1 MFEMLYLCI
10 EIGVFKMF
18 EILYPCIRTQPA
30 PVLEDTVLS
39 SSELIWVDLSW
50 AVQMYVELYNCVQM
64 GTTGFKCVQ
73 MHSNAYKFSNTGCIS
88 VIILFNPPIPKYHIE
103 VPQTVCLQLI

>member
-39 SSELIWVDLSW
+39 SSELIWVDL
-50 AVQMYVELYNCVQM
+50 Y
-64 GTTGFKCVQ
+64 KCMLSCTIADQ
-73 MHSNAYKFSNTGCIS
+73 GGEGGKPNADDCWRGG
-88 VIILFNPPIPKYHIE
+88 E
-103 VPQTVCLQLI
+103 GG